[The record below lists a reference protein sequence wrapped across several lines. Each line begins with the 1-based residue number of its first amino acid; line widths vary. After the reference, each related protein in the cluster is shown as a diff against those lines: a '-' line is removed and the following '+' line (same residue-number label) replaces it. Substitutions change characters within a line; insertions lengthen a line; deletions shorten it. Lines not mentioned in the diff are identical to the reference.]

1 MTDDQ
6 KLGIEVEIAELLYRE
21 AGELVDEDKPQ
32 ISLLNY
38 EHLLRDEVDLI
49 IKQVLAET
57 RLIMKLQDIQ
67 LLMKNVVLVNLTGF
81 GKILCAY
88 LSPLVLRK
96 VVIKEKGVGVGMMQL
111 NAVMD
116 KKLRVNLSRPD

>member
-96 VVIKEKGVGVGMMQL
+96 VFNKEKGVGVGMMQQAKQSYSDPL
-111 NAVMD
+111 NC
-116 KKLRVNLSRPD
+116 

>member
-1 MTDDQ
+1 M
-6 KLGIEVEIAELLYRE
+6 LYRD
-21 AGELVDEDKPQ
+21 AGKVVDKDKLQ
-32 ISLLNY
+32 ISLVNY
-38 EHLLRDEVDLI
+38 GHLLRDEVDLI

-67 LLMKNVVLVNLTGF
+67 LLMKNVVLVYLTDF
-81 GKILCAY
+81 GKMLCAY

-96 VVIKEKGVGVGMMQL
+96 VFNKEKGVGFGMMQL